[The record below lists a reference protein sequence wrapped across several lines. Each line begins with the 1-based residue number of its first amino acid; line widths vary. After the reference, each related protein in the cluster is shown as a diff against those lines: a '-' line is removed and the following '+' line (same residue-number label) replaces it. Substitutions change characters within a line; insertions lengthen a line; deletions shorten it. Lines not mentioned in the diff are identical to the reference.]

1 MHMYNLN
8 DKYGPEMILE
18 TYDQKTGMK
27 GVVVVD
33 NTALGP
39 GKGGIRYVTDITTDE
54 VLGLARAMTWKN
66 ALAGL
71 PFGGAKAGIVGDP
84 KVKNKEEIIRAFAR
98 KIKDIVPGKYIAG
111 PDMNTGKHEMGWIAD
126 EIGTRQAS
134 TGKPASMGG
143 LPHELGSTGYG
154 VYLATLVTLDFM
166 GIGYDKATVAIEGFG
181 NVGTFAMKFLSE
193 KGVKVVAVSDS
204 RGTIYD
210 TNGIEYDKLMRAK
223 ATRGMVIACEGPSCR
238 KMQPHDL
245 FSLPV
250 TVLIPGARPNVINA
264 RNEGTIRAKAIVEA
278 ANIPIDIETEAKLA
292 KRLVVMPDIIAN
304 AGGVISSYAEY
315 AGIGEREMF
324 RLIESKIVPNAKKVL
339 ELAREEKRTTRE
351 VSLQIARGRVEKAM
365 QTRNGK

>member
-1 MHMYNLN
+1 
-8 DKYGPEMILE
+8 
-18 TYDQKTGMK
+18 
-27 GVVVVD
+27 
-33 NTALGP
+33 
-39 GKGGIRYVTDITTDE
+39 
-54 VLGLARAMTWKN
+54 
-66 ALAGL
+66 
-71 PFGGAKAGIVGDP
+71 
-84 KVKNKEEIIRAFAR
+84 
-98 KIKDIVPGKYIAG
+98 
-111 PDMNTGKHEMGWIAD
+111 
-126 EIGTRQAS
+126 
-134 TGKPASMGG
+134 
-143 LPHELGSTGYG
+143 
-154 VYLATLVTLDFM
+154 
-166 GIGYDKATVAIEGFG
+166 
-181 NVGTFAMKFLSE
+181 
-193 KGVKVVAVSDS
+193 
-204 RGTIYD
+204 
-210 TNGIEYDKLMRAK
+210 
-223 ATRGMVIACEGPSCR
+223 MVIACEGPSCR